1 MAKRIQV
8 FEKKSCNRHWTLV
21 FLKLDVCVFLGDNL
35 LFEQEDES
43 SCPRTEEC
51 STGMIIPV
59 IWKCMFVLH

>member
-8 FEKKSCNRHWTLV
+8 FETKFCNRQWTLV
-21 FLKLDVCVFLGDNL
+21 FLKFDVCMFLGDNL

-51 STGMIIPV
+51 STGMIISV
-59 IWKCMFVLH
+59 I